1 MIESLAAWVVSL
13 GHWNWLILG
22 LLLIVLEVFSPGAF
36 FMWLGISAGVTGIIS
51 WLLPSM
57 VWEWQFVVF
66 AVLSVASIAVWRVYL
81 RKRPIETD
89 RATLNKR
96 GSQYIGRRFT
106 LDEPMVNG
114 RGRIQVDDTF
124 WRTEGPDLVAGT
136 TVEVVAVDGVVLRVR
151 TAEEDEEVAA
161 T

>member
-1 MIESLAAWVVSL
+1 MIEPIAAWVVSL

-22 LLLIVLEVFSPGAF
+22 LLLIVFEVFSPGAF
-36 FMWLGISAGVTGIIS
+36 FMWLGISAGVTGIIT
-51 WLLPSM
+51 WILPEMS
-57 VWEWQFVVF
+57 WEWQFLVF

-81 RKRPIETD
+81 HKRPIETD

-96 GSQYIGRRFT
+96 GSHYIGRRFT
-106 LDEPMVNG
+106 LDEPIVNR

-124 WRTEGPDLVAGT
+124 WRTEGPDLAAGT
-136 TVEVVAVDGVVLRVR
+136 TVEVTGVDGVVLQVR
-151 TAEEDEEVAA
+151 AAEDTEEATA

>member
-1 MIESLAAWVVSL
+1 MIESIAAWVVSL

-36 FMWLGISAGVTGIIS
+36 FMWFGISAGVTGIITWILPEMS
-51 WLLPSM
+51 WKWQLL
-57 VWEWQFVVF
+57 VF
-66 AVLSVASIAVWRVYL
+66 AVLSVASIAAWRVYA

-96 GSQYIGRRFT
+96 GSHYIGRRFT

-124 WRTEGPDLVAGT
+124 WRTEGPDLAAGT